1 MLLLGKYGIGEERV
15 LAMTEPEIIG
25 WLDAHKALQ
34 TAALNRTKQ
43 ASRGQYV
50 QTQTT
55 HIQSL
60 RRKPKR

>member
-1 MLLLGKYGIGEERV
+1 MLLLGSYGIGEARV
-15 LAMTEPEIIG
+15 LAMTEPEVIG

-34 TAALNRTKQ
+34 RAALNRTKQ
-43 ASRGQYV
+43 ASHDQYV
-50 QTQTT
+50 QTHTT